1 MQPNFLL
8 RVAPAK
14 GKHLPQMADKAAKAG
29 LVALGGGLA
38 FLAKRFI
45 EESADETTQ
54 RVVKEKRRPSQ
65 QQSRV
70 EIRSKVVET
79 PTTTTA
85 KEPVKPTPV
94 PKKTVDGDDGAFPFV
109 AVVAG
114 AGAIVLGVCKM
125 IFKRKS
131 SPKKRQ
137 PEEKS
142 VVDQMPSVKKTP
154 TPTTNVKN
162 ASSTP
167 VPSPRRDAAGY
178 DATHTRGGLAEATL
192 EAHGIRV
199 SVSPFGATLTRIEIA
214 NDTADEAFE
223 DVVLG
228 YEDVESYDETEGRP
242 YFGAVCGRVANRIA
256 GGEFKVG
263 RETFACAKNNGENTL
278 HGGISG
284 WDRKRWT
291 VVDKTK
297 TSITLCYESPTMEE
311 GFPGRVK
318 MYVIYSLV
326 GFDERVELVPD
337 EKRGEVKLRVR
348 KYAELTTRM
357 TATTDAQ
364 TPVSTVQH
372 TYFNLKGHACG
383 EDCRSHT
390 IELPNSEFYVPV
402 DPETLIP
409 TGVGLKK
416 VKGTP
421 FDLRTE
427 TPMFTKCKEGYD
439 NTFVV
444 AGDDATRPVSDLPY
458 KEPRLAARVKCA
470 EAGRMLEVFTDAP
483 GVHLY
488 TGNFLSET
496 MLGNMKNGATYVP
509 QGGFCL
515 ETGWFPDA
523 VNQHEKIGSSYP
535 SVMLRRGDTYSHTLT
550 YRFSPLGSEGSR

>member
-1 MQPNFLL
+1 
-8 RVAPAK
+8 VKAK
-14 GKHLPQMADKAAKAG
+14 HPPKMADKAAKAG
-29 LVALGGGLA
+29 LVALGAGLA
-38 FLAKRFI
+38 FLAKHFI
-45 EESADETTQ
+45 DESATEPTQ
-54 RVVKEKRRPSQ
+54 PTVVKEKRRRQ
-65 QQSRV
+65 QEQKSKV
-70 EIRSKVVET
+70 DEIHSKVVET
-79 PTTTTA
+79 PPTPTV
-85 KEPVKPTPV
+85 KEPVKTPSIPTSK
-94 PKKTVDGDDGAFPFV
+94 KKTDDDIDDAFPVV
-109 AVVAG
+109 AVAAG
-114 AGAIVLGVCKM
+114 ACAIVLGVCKM

-131 SPKKRQ
+131 TTPKRQLQPPKKT
-137 PEEKS
+137 EEKS
-142 VVDQMPSVKKTP
+142 VVDQTPSAKKTP
-154 TPTTNVKN
+154 TTNAKKT
-162 ASSTP
+162 STP
-167 VPSPRRDAAGY
+167 IHSPRRDTTGH
-178 DATHTRGGLAEATL
+178 DGTHTKGGLAEATL

-199 SVSPFGATLTRIEIA
+199 SVSPFGATLTRIEVA
-214 NDTADEAFE
+214 GNDDDDAFE

-228 YEDVESYDETEGRP
+228 YEDVESYDGTEGRP

-256 GGEFKVG
+256 GGEFKIG
-263 RETFACAKNNGENTL
+263 RETYACAKNNGENTL
-278 HGGISG
+278 HGGVSG

-297 TSITLCYESPTMEE
+297 TSITLCYESPAMEE
-311 GFPGRVK
+311 GFPGKVK

-390 IELPNSEFYVPV
+390 IELPRSEFYVPV

-409 TGVGLKK
+409 TGAGLKT

-427 TPMFTKCKEGYD
+427 TPMFAKCEEGYD

-444 AGDDATRPVSDLPY
+444 AGDDATRPVRDLPY

-496 MLGNMKNGATYVP
+496 MIGRLKDGATYVP

-523 VNQHEKIGSSYP
+523 VNQHEKVGASYP

-550 YRFSPLGSEGSR
+550 YRFSPL